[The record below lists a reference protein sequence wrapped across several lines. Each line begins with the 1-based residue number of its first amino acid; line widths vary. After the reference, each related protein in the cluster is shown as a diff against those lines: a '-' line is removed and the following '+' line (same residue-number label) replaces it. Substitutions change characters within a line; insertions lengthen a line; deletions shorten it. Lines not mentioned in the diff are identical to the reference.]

1 MTAIGLA
8 SAADSGRNGL
18 ARVRAIARWWDEAF
32 RVPVLGWRVGLDAV
46 VGLVP
51 GLGDLIGLVVSGLL
65 IVEAVR
71 LGTGRAVVARMV
83 LNVGIDALIGT
94 IPLVGDL
101 FDLGWKANRRN
112 RDLLERWLAAPTAAE
127 RSSGAVVAAAIVA
140 VGGAVVAVSWLVVV
154 AVGAIA
160 GR

>member
-65 IVEAVR
+65 IVDAVR

-83 LNVGIDALIGT
+83 LNVI
-94 IPLVGDL
+94 
-101 FDLGWKANRRN
+101 
-112 RDLLERWLAAPTAAE
+112 
-127 RSSGAVVAAAIVA
+127 AAAIAARSSCRSSRCAAMIEWLQLA
-140 VGGAVVAVSWLVVV
+140 VIW
-154 AVGAIA
+154 IA
-160 GR
+160 GTNRVDR

>member
-8 SAADSGRNGL
+8 RTAAAGHDRL
-18 ARVRAIARWWDEAF
+18 ARVRAIARWWDEAV
-32 RVPVLGWRVGLDAV
+32 RLPILGWRVGLDAV

-51 GLGDLIGLVVSGLL
+51 GLGDLVGLVVGGLL
-65 IVEAVR
+65 IAEAVR
-71 LGTGRAVVARMV
+71 LGAARPVVARMA

-94 IPLVGDL
+94 IPVAGDL

-112 RDLLERWLAAPTAAE
+112 RDLLERWLEAPAEAE
-127 RSSGAVVAAAIVA
+127 RTSGLVVVAAFAAVA
-140 VGGAVVAVSWLVVV
+140 AAVVAVGWLVVI
-154 AVGAIA
+154 AIAAIA